1 MKTFVLDT
9 NVLVHDPRS
18 IFKFQEHEVVIP
30 IMVLEELDSLKTR
43 QDGAGQDARIAM
55 RFLDEIKNKGEIFE
69 GVEVNKDKGKLRI
82 ELKYHDCKTMPA
94 SFDPTKAD
102 NKILSVASGL
112 KNSKGSEG
120 PVIMVSKDINVR
132 VKAESLGIKAEDY
145 ESDKVDVH
153 ELFKGF
159 DMVPVS
165 KETIETFY
173 REGRLKMADRQFY
186 PNQCVLLKVESTG
199 QSALCKYYQPYEQ
212 LIPLYHIGAK
222 PWGLSAR
229 NLEQRFALELL
240 LSDEIKLVSLVGKAG
255 TGKTLLALAA
265 GLQKVVEE
273 RIYSKLL
280 VARPI
285 VPMGKDIGF
294 LPGGKIDKLEN
305 WMHPITDNLDFLSA
319 AGGKDNYKYFIDQGL
334 IEVEAL
340 TFIRGRSMPNIYFI
354 IDEAQNLTQHEVKT
368 IITRAGEGSKIILT
382 GDPYQIDNHYL
393 DESSN
398 GLSIVSE
405 KFKNE
410 TIAGHITLTK
420 GERSML
426 ATRAAELL

>member
-18 IFKFQEHEVVIP
+18 IFKFQDNEVVIP
-30 IMVLEELDSLKTR
+30 IIVLEELDSLKTR
-43 QDGAGQDARIAM
+43 QGGAGQDARVAM
-55 RFLDEIKNKGEIFE
+55 RFLDEIKNKGEIFD
-69 GVEVNKDKGKLRI
+69 GVKVNEDGGKLRI

-94 SFDPTKAD
+94 SFDPSKAD
-102 NKILSVASGL
+102 NIILSVASGL
-112 KNSKGSEG
+112 KNSKETIG

-159 DMVPVS
+159 DVVYVS

-173 REGRLKMADRQFY
+173 REGRLQLPDKQFY

-199 QSALCKYYQPYEQ
+199 QSALCKFYQPFDQ

-405 KFKNE
+405 KFKKEN
-410 TIAGHITLTK
+410 IAGHITLTK

>member
-173 REGRLKMADRQFY
+173 REGRLKMTDRQFY

-255 TGKTLLALAA
+255 TG
-265 GLQKVVEE
+265 
-273 RIYSKLL
+273 
-280 VARPI
+280 
-285 VPMGKDIGF
+285 
-294 LPGGKIDKLEN
+294 
-305 WMHPITDNLDFLSA
+305 
-319 AGGKDNYKYFIDQGL
+319 
-334 IEVEAL
+334 
-340 TFIRGRSMPNIYFI
+340 
-354 IDEAQNLTQHEVKT
+354 
-368 IITRAGEGSKIILT
+368 
-382 GDPYQIDNHYL
+382 
-393 DESSN
+393 
-398 GLSIVSE
+398 
-405 KFKNE
+405 
-410 TIAGHITLTK
+410 
-420 GERSML
+420 
-426 ATRAAELL
+426 

>member
-1 MKTFVLDT
+1 MKIFVLDT

-18 IFKFQEHEVVIP
+18 IFKFQDNEVVIP

-43 QDGAGQDARIAM
+43 QDGAGQDARVAM
-55 RFLDEIKNKGEIFE
+55 RFLDEIKNKGEIFD
-69 GVEVNKDKGKLRI
+69 GVKVNDDGGKLRI
-82 ELKYHDCKTMPA
+82 ELKYHDCKTMPV

-112 KNSKGSEG
+112 KNSKEAGG

-153 ELFKGF
+153 ELFRGF
-159 DMVPVS
+159 DVVYVS

-173 REGRLKMADRQFY
+173 REGRLQLPDKQFY

-199 QSALCKYYQPYEQ
+199 QSALCKFYQPFDQ

-405 KFKNE
+405 KFKKEN
-410 TIAGHITLTK
+410 IAGHITLTK
-420 GERSML
+420 GERSIL

>member
-18 IFKFQEHEVVIP
+18 IYKFQENEVVVP

-43 QDGAGQDARIAM
+43 QDGVGQDARVAM
-55 RFLDEIKNKGEIFE
+55 RYLDEIKKKGEIFD
-69 GVEVNKDKGKLRI
+69 GVVVNNDNGKLRI
-82 ELKYHDCKTMPA
+82 ELMYHDCVDMPS
-94 SFDPTKAD
+94 SFDRTKAD
-102 NKILSVASGL
+102 NKILSVAVGL
-112 KNSKGSEG
+112 KSAGKSKG

-159 DMVPVS
+159 EIVYVS
-165 KETIETFY
+165 KETIEVFY

-199 QSALCKYYQPYEQ
+199 QSALCKFYKPYEQ

-240 LSDEIKLVSLVGKAG
+240 LSDEIKLVSLVGMAG

-285 VPMGKDIGF
+285 VPMGKDIGY

-410 TIAGHITLTK
+410 TVAGHITLNK
-420 GERSML
+420 GERSLL

>member
-1 MKTFVLDT
+1 MKIFVLDT

-18 IFKFQEHEVVIP
+18 IFKFQENEVVIP
-30 IMVLEELDSLKTR
+30 IMALEELDSLKTR
-43 QDGAGQDARIAM
+43 QDGAGQDARVAM
-55 RFLDEIKNKGEIFE
+55 RFLDEIKNKGEIFD
-69 GVEVNKDKGKLRI
+69 GVSVNDAGGKLRI
-82 ELKYHDCKTMPA
+82 ELKYHDCKTMPV

-112 KNSKGSEG
+112 KNSKETEG

-159 DMVPVS
+159 DVVYVS

-173 REGRLKMADRQFY
+173 REGRLQMPDKQFY

-199 QSALCKYYQPYEQ
+199 QSALCKFYQPFDQ

-405 KFKNE
+405 KFKKEN
-410 TIAGHITLTK
+410 IAGHITLTK
-420 GERSML
+420 GERSIL

>member
-9 NVLVHDPRS
+9 NVLVHDPNCVY
-18 IFKFQEHEVVIP
+18 KFQENEVVIP
-30 IMVLEELDSLKTR
+30 MMVLEELDTLKSR
-43 QDGAGQDARIAM
+43 QDGAGQDARSAM
-55 RFLDEIKNKGEIFE
+55 RHLDTIRAQGDILKG
-69 GVEVNKDKGKLRI
+69 VKVNDQGGIVRI
-82 ELKYHDCKTMPA
+82 ELNFHDCDGMSSAFTRDKP
-94 SFDPTKAD
+94 D
-102 NKILSVASGL
+102 NKILSVAFGL
-112 KNSKGSEG
+112 SKLEHAKG
-120 PVIMVSKDINVR
+120 PVVMVTKDINVR
-132 VKAESLGIKAEDY
+132 VKAEAIGIRAEDY
-145 ESDKVDVH
+145 ESDKVNVH

-159 DMVPVS
+159 EIVSVS
-165 KETIETFY
+165 KEIIEKFY
-173 REGRLKMADRQFY
+173 KDGRIKLQDVHFY

-199 QSALCKYYQPYEQ
+199 QSALCKYYKQFDQ

-222 PWGLSAR
+222 PWGLNAR

-265 GLQKVVEE
+265 GLQKVVDE

-285 VPMGKDIGF
+285 VPMGKDIGY
-294 LPGGKIDKLEN
+294 LPGGKLDKLEN
-305 WMHPITDNLDFLSA
+305 WMQPITDNLDFLSA

-340 TFIRGRSMPNIYFI
+340 TYIRGRSMPNIYFI
-354 IDEAQNLTQHEVKT
+354 IDEAQNLTSHEIKT
-368 IITRAGEGSKIILT
+368 IVTRAGEGSKIILT

-398 GLSIVSE
+398 GLSTISE
-405 KFKNE
+405 KFKQE
-410 TIAGHITLTK
+410 TIAGHISLTK
-420 GERSML
+420 GERSAL
-426 ATRAAELL
+426 ATRASELL

>member
-18 IFKFQEHEVVIP
+18 IFKFRDNEVVIP

-55 RFLDEIKNKGEIFE
+55 RFLDEIKNKGEIFDGVVVNDE
-69 GVEVNKDKGKLRI
+69 GGKIRI

-94 SFDPTKAD
+94 AFDPTKAD

-112 KNSKGSEG
+112 KQSKEADG

-153 ELFKGF
+153 ELFRGF
-159 DMVPVS
+159 EVVYVS

-173 REGRLKMADRQFY
+173 REGRLKMPDKQFY
-186 PNQCVLLKVESTG
+186 PNQCILLKVESTG
-199 QSALCKYYQPYEQ
+199 QSALCKFYQQQEQ
-212 LIPLYHIGAK
+212 LIPLYHVGAK

-240 LSDEIKLVSLVGKAG
+240 LSDEIKLESLVGKAG

-405 KFKNE
+405 KFKKEN
-410 TIAGHITLTK
+410 IAGHITLTK

>member
-18 IFKFQEHEVVIP
+18 IFKFQDNEVVIP

-43 QDGAGQDARIAM
+43 QDGAGQDARVAM
-55 RFLDEIKNKGEIFE
+55 RFLDEIKNKGEIFD
-69 GVEVNKDKGKLRI
+69 GVKVNDDGGKLRI
-82 ELKYHDCKTMPA
+82 ELKYHDCKTMPV

-112 KNSKGSEG
+112 KNSKETEG

-153 ELFKGF
+153 ELFRGF
-159 DMVPVS
+159 DVVYVS

-173 REGRLKMADRQFY
+173 REGRLQLPDKQFY

-199 QSALCKYYQPYEQ
+199 QSALCKFYQPFDQ

-405 KFKNE
+405 KFKKEN
-410 TIAGHITLTK
+410 IAGHITLTK
-420 GERSML
+420 GERSIL

>member
-18 IFKFQEHEVVIP
+18 IFKFQDNEVVIP
-30 IMVLEELDSLKTR
+30 IMVLEELDSLKNR
-43 QDGAGQDARIAM
+43 QDGVGQDARTAM
-55 RFLDEIKNKGEIFE
+55 RFLDELRSKGLIFE
-69 GVEVNKDKGKLRI
+69 GVPVNEYGGILRI
-82 ELKYHDCKTMPA
+82 ELKYHDCQCLPA
-94 SFDPTKAD
+94 AFDPNKPD
-102 NKILSVASGL
+102 NKILSVAAEL
-112 KNSKGSEG
+112 KKLKSE
-120 PVIMVSKDINVR
+120 PDKVILISKDINVR

-159 DMVPVS
+159 EILYVS

-173 REGRLKMADRQFY
+173 KEGKLKIADRKFY

-199 QSALCKYYQPYEQ
+199 QSALCKYYKPYEH

-222 PWGLSAR
+222 PWGLNAR

-240 LSDEIKLVSLVGKAG
+240 LSDEIKLVTLVGKAG

-273 RIYSKLL
+273 RVYSKLL

-294 LPGGKIDKLEN
+294 LPGGKLDKLEN
-305 WMHPITDNLDFLSA
+305 WMHPITDNLDFLST
-319 AGGKDNYKYFIDQGL
+319 AGGKDNYKYFVEQGL

-368 IITRAGEGSKIILT
+368 IITRAGEGSKIVLT

-398 GLSIVSE
+398 GLSIAAE
-405 KFKNE
+405 KFKGE
-410 TIAGHITLTK
+410 AIAGHITLTK
-420 GERSML
+420 GERSLL

>member
-18 IFKFQEHEVVIP
+18 IFKFQDNEVVIP

-43 QDGAGQDARIAM
+43 QDGAGQDARVAM
-55 RFLDEIKNKGEIFE
+55 RFLDEIKNKGEIFD
-69 GVEVNKDKGKLRI
+69 GVKVNDAGGKLRI
-82 ELKYHDCKTMPA
+82 ELKYHDCKTMPI

-112 KNSKGSEG
+112 KNSKEAGG

-153 ELFKGF
+153 ELFRGF
-159 DMVPVS
+159 DVVYVS

-173 REGRLKMADRQFY
+173 REGRLQLPDKQFY

-199 QSALCKYYQPYEQ
+199 QSALCKFYQPFDQ

-305 WMHPITDNLDFLSA
+305 WMHPITDNLDFLST

-405 KFKNE
+405 KFKKEN
-410 TIAGHITLTK
+410 IAGHITLTK
-420 GERSML
+420 GERSIL

>member
-9 NVLVHDPRS
+9 NVLIHDPRS
-18 IFKFQEHEVVIP
+18 IFKFQENEVVIP
-30 IMVLEELDSLKTR
+30 MIVLEELDALKTR
-43 QDGAGQDARIAM
+43 QDGTGQDARVVM
-55 RFLDEIKNKGEIFE
+55 RNLDALCAKGKIFE
-69 GVEVNKDKGKLRI
+69 GVEINESKGNLRI
-82 ELKYHDCKTMPA
+82 ELNFHDCKDLSSAFAP
-94 SFDPTKAD
+94 DKPD
-102 NKILSVASGL
+102 NKIISVAVGLMNSG
-112 KNSKGSEG
+112 KAKG
-120 PVIMVSKDINVR
+120 PVVMVSKDINVR

-145 ESDKVDVH
+145 ESDKVNVN

-159 DMVPVS
+159 DIVS
-165 KETIETFY
+165 VTKDVIEKFY
-173 REGRLKMADRQFY
+173 RDGRIKLPDKQFY
-186 PNQCVLLKVESTG
+186 PNQCILLKVESSG
-199 QSALCKYYQPYEQ
+199 QSALCKYYKQYDE

-222 PWGLSAR
+222 PWGLNAR

-265 GLQKVVEE
+265 GLQKVVDE

-294 LPGGKIDKLEN
+294 LPGGKLDKLEN
-305 WMHPITDNLDFLSA
+305 WMQPITDNLDFLSA
-319 AGGKDNYKYFIDQGL
+319 AGGKDNYKYFIEQGL

-340 TFIRGRSMPNIYFI
+340 TYIRGRSLPNIYFI
-354 IDEAQNLTQHEVKT
+354 IDEAQNLTPHEVKT
-368 IITRAGEGSKIILT
+368 IVTRAGEGSKIILT

-398 GLSIVSE
+398 GLSTISE
-405 KFKNE
+405 KFKQE
-410 TIAGHITLTK
+410 IIAGHITLTK
-420 GERSML
+420 GERSNL